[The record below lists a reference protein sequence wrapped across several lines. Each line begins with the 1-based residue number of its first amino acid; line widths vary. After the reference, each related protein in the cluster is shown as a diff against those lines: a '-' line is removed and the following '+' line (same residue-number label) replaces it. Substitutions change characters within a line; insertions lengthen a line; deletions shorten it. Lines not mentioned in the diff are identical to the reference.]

1 MGEHQSIPRSFNNM
15 KAFILFVALVA
26 AVSAEAEAE
35 ADPSALYYGYYGH
48 YPAYYPYGYGFYG
61 YYHGNCKNNAGQL
74 VPCAYHGKKKREAE
88 ADPHLSHFYGY
99 YPYAYYGYPYQ
110 VGYHGWGVK
119 NGSCVNAANVPVPCA
134 FEESRKKRE
143 ADPDYYAV
151 PTAYGYPYGWG
162 PYAFGHALVHTSH
175 YGDCFNVKGEKVP
188 C

>member
-26 AVSAEAEAE
+26 AVSAEPEAE
-35 ADPSALYYGYYGH
+35 ADPSALYYYGH
-48 YPAYYPYGYGFYG
+48 YPAYYPYGYGYYG

-88 ADPHLSHFYGY
+88 ADPQFFYGY

-119 NGSCVNAANVPVPCA
+119 NGPCVNAANVPVPCA
-134 FEESRKKRE
+134 QEGEARKKRE
-143 ADPDYYAV
+143 ADPAYYAV
-151 PTAYGYPYGWG
+151 GVGYWP
-162 PYAFGHALVHTSH
+162 
-175 YGDCFNVKGEKVP
+175 
-188 C
+188 